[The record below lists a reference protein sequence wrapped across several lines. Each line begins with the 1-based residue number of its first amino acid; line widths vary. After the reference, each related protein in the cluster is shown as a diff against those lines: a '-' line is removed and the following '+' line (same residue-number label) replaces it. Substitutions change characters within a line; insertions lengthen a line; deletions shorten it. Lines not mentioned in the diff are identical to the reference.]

1 MKKVNIWLM
10 LGILVVGIVVGIIVS
25 VFFMNNMTEDNMAE
39 GKVYVTRTGAK
50 YHRGDCKW
58 LQYSKIP
65 ISLEEAKQQYG
76 PCRTCNPPR

>member
-10 LGILVVGIVVGIIVS
+10 LGILVVGIVVGIIAS
-25 VFFMNNMTEDNMAE
+25 VFVMDNVAE
-39 GKVYVTRTGAK
+39 GQVYVTRTGAK

-58 LQYSKIP
+58 LRYSKIP